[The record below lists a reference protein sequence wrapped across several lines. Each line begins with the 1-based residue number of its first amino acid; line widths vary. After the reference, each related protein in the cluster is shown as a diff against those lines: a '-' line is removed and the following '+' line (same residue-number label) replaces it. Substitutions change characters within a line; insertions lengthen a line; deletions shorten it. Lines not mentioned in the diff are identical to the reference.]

1 MRRGKPQRRRG
12 VLLSDCGLSRV
23 FEAQRRLASENDR
36 VRLSLEAF
44 SADVGL
50 STRTLSRLLNR
61 ASPVDFR
68 TVETLFFALHLVPNE
83 SDYYYASAY
92 PGYRSSIT
100 ELPRR
105 LTPLTGRETALDMLE
120 NLLQISRL
128 LTLTGTGGIGK
139 TRLAIEL
146 ARRHET
152 KSDDRVWFFD
162 LTAIKDVRQSITS
175 VATAL
180 GIAIDASGTFTT
192 VRELLSNESG
202 VLVLDNCE
210 NVAATLGPFVLNL
223 LRACPSLRVLA
234 TSREPLGVEDER
246 VFRVPPLVIPETA
259 AQLSTSQALRYPAV
273 TLFVERARSSN
284 TGFTLDDT
292 NAPAVAEIVQQLDG
306 LPLGIELAAARAGE
320 MSPVDLVAYLKTR
333 LTNLGSEGHD
343 PDPRHRSMR
352 ALMDWSFE
360 RLTELEQVVYCRAS
374 IFSGPFDATALSAVC
389 GDFLAFEG
397 VTDMAVHLARK
408 SLLEIDVHAT
418 PTQYLMMKTV
428 REYGREQL
436 HKTPDLAFSHWLH
449 AFYYLDVTA
458 DVMQVFRAQDQGE
471 ALQAMTREFAN
482 VHEALD
488 WSFATHNE
496 HIGAVIVSE
505 LAEYWDARGEYR
517 EGEDW
522 IRRALACDE
531 ALKTRPTQAA
541 LYEGLGLLLYRQS
554 RLEEAVHAAALS
566 LRHYEALEDD
576 FGLCRVRNVL
586 GIIDFDAG
594 NMEGARDQF
603 LANLG
608 QGQLLHPRVR
618 VAALDNLGRIEL
630 EVDGNPRAAL
640 DSFQEGF
647 KLATEIGRRTMVAN
661 ALGNSAGAYSY
672 LGNLFLA
679 IDFSKRSMRMF
690 RDLHNH
696 ALYCRQAMKTAIYC
710 IRASGF
716 RNALSDLEIA
726 LEAILADPYRSELC
740 DQLDSMAELL
750 IDEGEIERAIVL
762 LASTAAQRSREGS
775 PSTSPALI
783 RHRDI
788 LHRARREMSIEAYK
802 DAQTNSVGLSI
813 EAAFRTALTL
823 SVSENGQTAQYATKV
838 EARSGMVES

>member
-1 MRRGKPQRRRG
+1 MRRDKPQRRRG
-12 VLLSDCGLSRV
+12 VLLSDYGLSRV
-23 FEAQRRLASENDR
+23 FEEQRRLAAENDR

-44 SADVGL
+44 SADAGL

-61 ASPVDFR
+61 SSPVDFR

-83 SDYYYASAY
+83 SDYYYAAAY
-92 PGYRSSIT
+92 PGYRSALT

-105 LTPLTGRETALDMLE
+105 LTPLIGREASLDMLE

-146 ARRHET
+146 ARRQET

-180 GIAIDASGTFTT
+180 GIAIDVSGNFTT
-192 VRELLSNESG
+192 IRELLSNESG
-202 VLVLDNCE
+202 LLVLDNCE
-210 NVAATLGPFVLNL
+210 SVASTLGPFVLNL
-223 LRACPSLRVLA
+223 LSACSSLRVLA
-234 TSREPLGVEDER
+234 TSREPLGVEGER
-246 VFRVPPLVIPETA
+246 VFRVPPLVIPEA
-259 AQLSTSQALRYPAV
+259 APKLSASQALQYPAV

-284 TGFTLDDT
+284 TGFTIDDAI
-292 NAPAVAEIVQQLDG
+292 APAIAEIVRQLDG

-320 MSPVDLVAYLKTR
+320 MSPTELVAYLQTR
-333 LTNLGSEGHD
+333 LTNLGSEGQD

-360 RLTELEQVVYCRAS
+360 RLTELEQMFYCRAS
-374 IFSGPFDATALSAVC
+374 IFSGSFDATALSAVC
-389 GDFLAFEG
+389 SDFLSFEG

-408 SLLEIDVHAT
+408 SLLEIDLHAT
-418 PTQYLMMKTV
+418 PTQYVMMTTV

-436 HKTPDLAFSHWLH
+436 QKTSDLNFSHWLH
-449 AFYYLDVTA
+449 AFYYLDVTI
-458 DVMQVFRAQDQGE
+458 DLMQVLRAQDQGE
-471 ALQAMTREFAN
+471 ALQSMTREFAD

-505 LAEYWDARGEYR
+505 LAEYWDACGEYR

-522 IRRALACDE
+522 IRRALDCEDS
-531 ALKTRPTQAA
+531 LRTRPTQAA

-554 RLEEAVHAAALS
+554 RLEEAVQAAAAS
-566 LRHYEALEDD
+566 LTHYEAFGDD
-576 FGLCRVRNVL
+576 LGLCRVRNVL
-586 GIIDFDAG
+586 GIIDYDAG
-594 NMEGARDQF
+594 NVEDARNRF
-603 LANLG
+603 LANLT

-630 EVDGNPRAAL
+630 EVDGNARAAL
-640 DSFQEGF
+640 GRFQESL
-647 KLATEIGRRTMVAN
+647 KLAADIGRQTMVAN
-661 ALGNSAGAYSY
+661 ALGNSAGAYAY

-679 IDFSKRSMRMF
+679 IDFSKRSMRVF

-710 IRASGF
+710 MRASGF
-716 RNALSDLEIA
+716 RNVLSDLEIA
-726 LEAILADPYRSELC
+726 LEALLADPYRSELC

-762 LASTAAQRSREGS
+762 LTATDAQRSREGS
-775 PSTSPALI
+775 ESTSPALI
-783 RHRDI
+783 RHRDT
-788 LHRARREMSIEAYK
+788 LHRARREMNIDAYR
-802 DAQTNSVGLSI
+802 DALTNSVGLSI

-823 SVSENGQTAQYATKV
+823 SVSETGRPPNIL
-838 EARSGMVES
+838 S

>member
-1 MRRGKPQRRRG
+1 MRRGTPQRRRG
-12 VLLSDCGLSRV
+12 VFLSDYGLSRV
-23 FEAQRRLASENDR
+23 FEEQRRLATGHDR

-83 SDYYYASAY
+83 VDYYYAVAY
-92 PGYRSSIT
+92 PSYRSSVT

-105 LTPLTGRETALDMLE
+105 LRPLIGRETVLDMLVI
-120 NLLQISRL
+120 LLQISRL

-146 ARRHET
+146 ARRQE

-162 LTAIKDVRQSITS
+162 LTAIKDVRQSTTS

-180 GIAIDASGTFTT
+180 GIAIDAYGTFTT
-192 VRELLSNESG
+192 IRELLSNESG
-202 VLVLDNCE
+202 VLVLDNCD

-223 LRACPSLRVLA
+223 LSVCPSLRVLA
-234 TSREPLGVEDER
+234 TSREPLGVEGER
-246 VFRVPPLVIPETA
+246 VFRVPPLVIPETV
-259 AQLSTSQALRYPAV
+259 AQLSASQALRYPAV

-284 TGFTLDDT
+284 TGFAIDDAI
-292 NAPAVAEIVQQLDG
+292 APAIAEIVQQLDG

-320 MSPVDLVAYLKTR
+320 MSLVDLVAYLQTR
-333 LTNLGSEGHD
+333 LTNLGSEGQD

-360 RLTELEQVVYCRAS
+360 RLMELEQMVYCRAS
-374 IFSGPFDATALSAVC
+374 IFSGPFDATALWAVC
-389 GDFLAFEG
+389 SDFLSFES

-408 SLLEIDVHAT
+408 SLLEIDVDAT
-418 PTQYLMMKTV
+418 PTQYVMMKTV

-436 HKTPDLAFSHWLH
+436 QNKPDLAFSQWLRALH
-449 AFYYLDVTA
+449 YLDVA
-458 DVMQVFRAQDQGE
+458 ANLMQVFRAQDQRE
-471 ALQAMTREFAN
+471 ALQAMTQEFAN
-482 VHEALD
+482 VQEALE

-517 EGEDW
+517 QGEDW

-531 ALKTRPTQAA
+531 DLKTRPTQAV

-554 RLEEAVHAAALS
+554 RLDEAAEAAGLS
-566 LRHYEALEDD
+566 LSHYEAFGDD
-576 FGLCRVRNVL
+576 FGFCRVRNVL
-586 GIIDFDAG
+586 GIIDYDAG
-594 NMEGARDQF
+594 NVESARDRF
-603 LANLG
+603 LANLT

-630 EVDGNPRAAL
+630 EVDGNARAAL
-640 DSFQEGF
+640 GRFQESL
-647 KLATEIGRRTMVAN
+647 KLATDIGRQTMVAN
-661 ALGNSAGAYSY
+661 ALGNSAGAYAY
-672 LGNLFLA
+672 VGNLFLA
-679 IDFSKRSMRMF
+679 IDFSRRSMRVF
-690 RDLHNH
+690 RDLHND

-710 IRASGF
+710 IQATGF
-716 RNALSDLEIA
+716 RNVLSDLEIA
-726 LEAILADPYRSELC
+726 LEAILGDPYRSELC

-750 IDEGEIERAIVL
+750 IDEGEIERAVVL
-762 LASTAAQRSREGS
+762 LTATAAQRSREGS
-775 PSTSPALI
+775 PSTSPALT

-788 LHRARREMSIEAYK
+788 LNRARREMSVEAYR

-813 EAAFRTALTL
+813 EAAFRAALTL
-823 SVSENGQTAQYATKV
+823 SVSETSRPPNI
-838 EARSGMVES
+838 